1 VDNGASFTQDN
12 PVSRG
17 GLLPI
22 FGFTNPGLRIAAD
35 QLGNVYSLFG
45 YGDANGPDGTAH
57 VSYRLNMSS
66 DGGATWQFTDAT
78 PTPGGLPVDDGL
90 SLQRGQDFG
99 GVNALRGNITAIGAS
114 ALGDH
119 VYVAYGKRD
128 EANVD
133 RIWLAEFHP
142 GDNGVLVR
150 SDNPV
155 AVSVPGERAA
165 LPSVAVT
172 DSGTVY
178 VMYDTFTGP
187 AVTGQFHVHL
197 ASSADLGQ
205 TFSDQV
211 LYDFSPSGISF
222 SGDRLLGD
230 YDKLV
235 AVGNTVYGVFSGR
248 GNVNDPV
255 TLIDTTNK
263 DVPMVFSFSEGSS
276 PVSLQKK

>member
-1 VDNGASFTQDN
+1 M
-12 PVSRG
+12 
-17 GLLPI
+17 L
-22 FGFTNPGLRIAAD
+22 
-35 QLGNVYSLFG
+35 
-45 YGDANGPDGTAH
+45 
-57 VSYRLNMSS
+57 
-66 DGGATWQFTDAT
+66 
-78 PTPGGLPVDDGL
+78 
-90 SLQRGQDFG
+90 
-99 GVNALRGNITAIGAS
+99 
-114 ALGDH
+114 
-119 VYVAYGKRD
+119 
-128 EANVD
+128 
-133 RIWLAEFHP
+133 
-142 GDNGVLVR
+142 
-150 SDNPV
+150 
-155 AVSVPGERAA
+155 
-165 LPSVAVT
+165 AVT